1 MKKLLI
7 AIAAVAICGQTAMA
21 DDFDNTSL
29 SIAADGSAGG
39 VELSTSEGVRSLS
52 LTTPTDQLP
61 VQLGVKWIDNATG
74 TDWEISLARRFDLLP
89 AVEGESLSIYAT
101 PKLTYAT
108 GDSYTNNEL
117 TLKPTLGA
125 EYDLGKSAVYGAVG
139 LEVDS
144 NDTDYFDWGRGNTS
158 VDVGIIV
165 PVAGNFDMDLGI
177 TRSMDKDFSNATH
190 QAGVK
195 FILKY

>member
-1 MKKLLI
+1 M
-7 AIAAVAICGQTAMA
+7 
-21 DDFDNTSL
+21 
-29 SIAADGSAGG
+29 
-39 VELSTSEGVRSLS
+39 
-52 LTTPTDQLP
+52 
-61 VQLGVKWIDNATG
+61 
-74 TDWEISLARRFDLLP
+74 
-89 AVEGESLSIYAT
+89 
-101 PKLTYAT
+101 TYAT

-125 EYDLGKSAVYGAVG
+125 EYDLGNSAVYGAVG

-144 NDTDYFDWGRGNTS
+144 NDTDYFDWGRGDTS